1 MKINLADLPRI
12 ASREFLGGTVQSLA
26 ADGSEACVRFLPPEG
41 MTNPHGTMQGGFV
54 AAMID
59 DVVSMATWF
68 AGGERTFVTS
78 SLNCYYLRPV
88 PMGTP
93 LLVNCQLVRVGQR
106 QAVFEASVSV
116 EGNTPGASSDSTL
129 VKGIQIQQFL

>member
-1 MKINLADLPRI
+1 M
-12 ASREFLGGTVQSLA
+12 GGTVQSLA
-26 ADGSEACVRFLPPEG
+26 ADGSKACVRFLPPDG
-41 MTNPHGTMQGGFV
+41 MTNPHGTVQGGFV

-78 SLNCYYLRPV
+78 SLSCHYLRPV
-88 PMGTP
+88 PTDVP

-106 QAVFEASVSV
+106 QAIFDASVSA
-116 EGNTPGASSDSTL
+116 EGSESML
-129 VKGIQIQQFL
+129 VKGIQVQQFL

>member
-1 MKINLADLPRI
+1 MNLEELPRI
-12 ASREFLGGTVQSLA
+12 PSREFMGGSVQSVA
-26 ADGSEACVRFLPPEG
+26 ADGSQACVRFLPPEG
-41 MTNPHGTMQGGFV
+41 MTNPHGTVQGGFV

-68 AGGERTFVTS
+68 AGSERTFVTS

-88 PMGTP
+88 PTGVP

-106 QAVFEASVSV
+106 QAIFEASVSA
-116 EGNTPGASSDSTL
+116 EGNESIL
-129 VKGIQIQQFL
+129 VKGIQVQQFL

>member
-1 MKINLADLPRI
+1 MKLEDLPRI
-12 ASREFLGGTVQSLA
+12 PSREFMGGKVQSLA
-26 ADGSEACVRFLPPEG
+26 PDGSAACVRFLPPDG
-41 MTNPHGTMQGGFV
+41 MTNPHGTVQGGFV

-78 SLNCYYLRPV
+78 SLNCTYLRPV
-88 PMGTP
+88 PTGVP
-93 LLVNCQLVRVGQR
+93 LFVNCQLVRVGQR
-106 QAVFEASVSV
+106 QAVFEASVSA
-116 EGNTPGASSDSTL
+116 EGNESIL